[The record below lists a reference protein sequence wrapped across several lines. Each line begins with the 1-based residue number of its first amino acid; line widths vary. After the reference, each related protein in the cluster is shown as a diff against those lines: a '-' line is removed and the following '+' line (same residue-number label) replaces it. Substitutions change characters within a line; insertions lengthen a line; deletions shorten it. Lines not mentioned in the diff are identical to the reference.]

1 MKYKIL
7 TWGCQ
12 MNLHDSEVISG
23 VLNEIGYS
31 PAFTLKEADIIILNT
46 CCVRENAER
55 KVYGRIAQLKQFK
68 QNNPNLVIAVTGC
81 MVQQQH
87 VVEHI
92 SKFLPYVDIIFS
104 IHNVHKLPELIQN
117 VRQMNLSVVEITSGA
132 SKISED
138 LPVSREDKIKAWVT
152 ITYGCNNFCSYCIVP
167 YVRGREQSRKPQD
180 ILREIEQLA
189 REGFLEITLLGQ
201 NVNSYGKDLHKPIT
215 FTQLL
220 REVNDIKGIRRIRF
234 VTSHPK
240 DLSDDLIDAMKQC
253 DNVCEHLHLPV
264 QAGSNK
270 ILKNMN
276 RKYTRE
282 HYISL
287 VEKLKKAVPGISI
300 TTDIIVGFPG
310 ETENDFLDTLDLM
323 KKVEFDSAFTFM
335 YSMRKGTPAAEMP
348 DQVDEEVKK
357 ERLQRLVEIQDAI
370 SLQKNKLL
378 RGKTLEVLVE
388 GVSRGNADRLSGRT
402 RTNKVVNFEGNK
414 DLIGKLVNV
423 EITEPHT
430 WSLMGRVIE

>member
-1 MKYKIL
+1 MKYKVL

-23 VLNEIGYS
+23 VLNEIGYC
-31 PAFTLKEADIIILNT
+31 PAFTLKGADIIILNT

-68 QNNPNLVIAVTGC
+68 QNNPNLIIAVSGC
-81 MVQQQH
+81 MIQQEH

-117 VRQMNLSVVEITSGA
+117 ARQTNLSVVEVTSEA
-132 SKISED
+132 SKITEN

-167 YVRGREQSRKPQD
+167 YVRGREQSRKPQA
-180 ILREIEQLA
+180 ILHEIEQLS
-189 REGFLEITLLGQ
+189 REGFLEINLLGQ
-201 NVNSYGKDLHKPIT
+201 NVNSYGKDLQEPVT

-220 REVNDIKGIRRIRF
+220 RKVNDIKGISRIRF
-234 VTSHPK
+234 LTSHPK
-240 DLSDDLIDAMKQC
+240 DLSDDLITAMKQC

-264 QAGSNK
+264 QTGSNR
-270 ILKNMN
+270 ILKTMN

-287 VEKLKKAVPGISI
+287 VDKLKKAVPDISI

-310 ETENDFLDTLDLM
+310 ETENDFLDTLDLV
-323 KKVEFDSAFTFM
+323 KKVEFDSAFTFI
-335 YSMRKGTPAAEMP
+335 YSVRKGTPAAEML

-378 RGKTLEVLVE
+378 RGKVLEVLVE
-388 GVSRGNADRLSGRT
+388 GVSRGNADRLSGRS

-423 EITEPHT
+423 EITAPHT
-430 WSLMGRVIE
+430 WSLMGCVIE